1 MASYTFVK
9 SKSGVTINGTLDES
23 PETYM
28 VTTDGEKR
36 VLVKSENRKSF
47 EILITDTVTINGTV
61 FSGTLA
67 QLRQSLE
74 DNIFTPQGLNTADSY
89 ANDTAAGVGGIPV
102 GGLYH
107 TSGAVKIRLI

>member
-1 MASYTFVK
+1 MATYTFVK
-9 SKSGVTINGTLDES
+9 SKSGVTINGNLDES
-23 PETYM
+23 PETYL

-36 VLVKSENRKSF
+36 VLVKSENRRF
-47 EILITDTVTINGTV
+47 YEILITDTVVINGST

-74 DNIFTPQGLNTADSY
+74 DNIFTPQGLNTSDSY
-89 ANDTAAGVGGIPV
+89 ADDTAAGVGGIPI

-107 TSGAVKIRLI
+107 TAGSVKIRLA